1 MTDLET
7 KYLDATKPSAAKGY
21 PVMVLL
27 VDDQAMVGEAVR
39 RALLNQRDIDFHF
52 CADPAS
58 AIRVA
63 EQVGPTVILQDL
75 VMPGID
81 GLTLVRQYR
90 ANPATSE
97 IPIVVLSTT
106 EDPAV
111 KSEAFAAGANDY
123 LVKLP
128 SQIELVARIRY
139 HSKSYS
145 NQLQR
150 DEAYRALRES
160 QQQLT
165 EMNIELQRLTH
176 VDGLTEICNR
186 RRFNEHIQMEWSRA
200 VRDQSPLSLLMID
213 IDDFKQYNDT
223 YGHLGGDDALKKVA
237 GTLQLNANRSTDL
250 VARYGGEEF
259 ALVMTTTPLAGACFM
274 AEKLRKAV
282 QDLQLV
288 VGGSTGARYLTV
300 SVGGASTIPQRGGTS
315 LQLIDAADKALYE
328 AKRSGKNQEVMREY
342 ASLTDPHGSP

>member
-1 MTDLET
+1 
-7 KYLDATKPSAAKGY
+7 
-21 PVMVLL
+21 MVLL

-39 RALLNQRDIDFHF
+39 RALLNQPGIDFHY
-52 CADPAS
+52 CADPAK
-58 AIRVA
+58 AVAVA
-63 EQVGPTVILQDL
+63 EQIRPTVILQDL

-81 GLTLVRQYR
+81 GLTLVRRYR
-90 ANPATSE
+90 ANSATSD

-111 KSEAFAAGANDY
+111 KGDAFAAGANDY

-139 HSKSYS
+139 HSKAYL

-165 EMNIELQRLTH
+165 EMNIELQRLTN

-186 RRFNEHIQMEWSRA
+186 RHFNEHLQLEWSRSL
-200 VRDQSPLSLLMID
+200 RDQSPLSVLMID

-223 YGHLGGDDALKKVA
+223 YGHLGGDEALKKVA
-237 GTLQLNANRSTDL
+237 STLQLNANRSTDL

-259 ALVMTTTPLAGACFM
+259 ALVMTTTPLTGASFM
-274 AEKLRKAV
+274 AGKLRAAV
-282 QDLQLV
+282 RDLQLV
-288 VGGSTGARYLTV
+288 DGASAVVRNLTV
-300 SVGGASTIPQRGGTS
+300 SVGGASTIPQRGGS
-315 LQLIDAADKALYE
+315 SVQLIEAADKALYE
-328 AKRSGKNQEVMREY
+328 AKRSGKNREVMHEY
-342 ASLTDPHGSP
+342 RR

>member
-1 MTDLET
+1 MIDLESNA
-7 KYLDATKPSAAKGY
+7 LGVAMQSAAMHS

-39 RALLNQRDIDFHF
+39 RALLNQPGIDFHY
-52 CADPAS
+52 CSDS
-58 AIRVA
+58 AKAVTVA
-63 EQVGPTVILQDL
+63 EQIRPTVILQDL

-81 GLTLVRQYR
+81 GLTLVRRYR

-97 IPIVVLSTT
+97 IPIVVLSTK

-111 KSEAFAAGANDY
+111 KGDAFAAGANDY

-139 HSKSYS
+139 HSKSYT

-150 DEAYRALRES
+150 DEAYRALRQS

-165 EMNIELQRLTH
+165 EKNIELERLTQ

-186 RRFNEHIQMEWSRA
+186 RHFNEHIQLEWSRSL
-200 VRDQSPLSLLMID
+200 RDQSPLSVLMID

-223 YGHLGGDDALKKVA
+223 YGHLGGDEALKQVA
-237 GTLQLNANRSTDL
+237 STLQLNANRSTDL

-259 ALVMTTTPLAGACFM
+259 AMIMTTTPLSGASFM
-274 AEKLRKAV
+274 AEKLRVAV
-282 QDLQLV
+282 RDLQLMHV
-288 VGGSTGARYLTV
+288 GSTVAGHLTL
-300 SVGGASTIPQRGGTS
+300 SIGGASTIPQRGGSS
-315 LQLIDAADKALYE
+315 LELIEAADNALYE
-328 AKRSGKNQEVMREY
+328 AKRSGKDREVVHEY
-342 ASLTDPHGSP
+342 RR

>member
-1 MTDLET
+1 MIDLDM
-7 KYLDATKPSAAKGY
+7 KSLDVPKPSAARRR

-27 VDDQAMVGEAVR
+27 VDDQAMIGEAVR
-39 RALLNQRDIDFHF
+39 RALLSHADIDFHY
-52 CADPAS
+52 CADPAK
-58 AIRVA
+58 AIALA
-63 EQVGPTVILQDL
+63 EQIGPTVILQDL

-81 GLTLVRQYR
+81 GLTLVRRYR
-90 ANPATSE
+90 ANTATMD

-111 KSEAFAAGANDY
+111 KSEAFEAGANDY

-128 SQIELVARIRY
+128 SQVELVARIRY
-139 HSKSYS
+139 HSRGYS
-145 NQLQR
+145 IQLQR

-165 EMNIELQRLTH
+165 EMNIELQRLTY

-200 VRDQSPLSLLMID
+200 LRDQSTLSLLMID

-223 YGHLGGDDALKKVA
+223 YGHPAGDEALQKVA
-237 GTLQLNANRSTDL
+237 GTLHLNANRSTDL

-259 ALVMTTTPLAGACFM
+259 ALVMTTTPAAGASFM
-274 AEKLRKAV
+274 AEKLRLAV
-282 QDLQLV
+282 QDLELAQ
-288 VGGSTGARYLTV
+288 GDSAPARHLTV
-300 SVGGASTIPQRGGTS
+300 CIGGASMIPQRGGSS
-315 LQLIDAADKALYE
+315 LELIEAADKALYE
-328 AKRSGKNQEVMREY
+328 AKRGGKNRAVMQER
-342 ASLTDPHGSP
+342 SH

>member
-1 MTDLET
+1 MVNLET
-7 KYLDATKPSAAKGY
+7 KNLDAPTPFAAKDY

-39 RALLNQRDIDFHF
+39 RTLLNQPGIDFHY
-52 CADPAS
+52 CSDPAK
-58 AIRVA
+58 AIAVA
-63 EQVGPTVILQDL
+63 EQIRPTVILQDL

-81 GLTLVRQYR
+81 GLTLVRRYR

-111 KSEAFAAGANDY
+111 KGDAFAAGANDY

-165 EMNIELQRLTH
+165 ETNIELERLTH
-176 VDGLTEICNR
+176 LDGLTEICNR
-186 RRFNEHIQMEWSRA
+186 RYFNEHIQLEWSRSL
-200 VRDQSPLSLLMID
+200 RDQSPLSVLMID
-213 IDDFKQYNDT
+213 IDDFKLYNDT
-223 YGHLGGDDALKKVA
+223 YGHLGGDEALKQVA
-237 GTLQLNANRSTDL
+237 STLQLNANRSTDL

-259 ALVMTTTPLAGACFM
+259 ALIMTTTPLTGASFM
-274 AEKLRKAV
+274 AEKLRGAV
-282 QDLQLV
+282 RDLQLV
-288 VGGSTGARYLTV
+288 HGGSTVARHLTV
-300 SVGGASTIPQRGGTS
+300 SVGGASTIPQRGGSS
-315 LQLIDAADKALYE
+315 LQLIEAADMALYE
-328 AKRSGKNQEVMREY
+328 AKRSGKDREVMHEY
-342 ASLTDPHGSP
+342 RR

>member
-1 MTDLET
+1 MMDLEA
-7 KYLDATKPSAAKGY
+7 KKLDMATHSA
-21 PVMVLL
+21 VMVLL

-39 RALLNQRDIDFHF
+39 RALLNQPGIDFHY
-52 CADPAS
+52 CADPAK
-58 AIRVA
+58 AVAVA
-63 EQVGPTVILQDL
+63 EQIRPTVILQDL

-81 GLTLVRQYR
+81 GLTLVRRYR
-90 ANPATSE
+90 ANSATSD

-111 KSEAFAAGANDY
+111 KGDAFAAGANDY

-139 HSKSYS
+139 HSKAYL

-165 EMNIELQRLTH
+165 EMNIELQRLTN

-186 RRFNEHIQMEWSRA
+186 RHFNEHLQLEWSRSL
-200 VRDQSPLSLLMID
+200 RDQSPLSVLMID

-223 YGHLGGDDALKKVA
+223 YGHLGGDEALKKVA
-237 GTLQLNANRSTDL
+237 STLQLNANRSTDL

-259 ALVMTTTPLAGACFM
+259 ALVMTTTPLTGASFM
-274 AEKLRKAV
+274 AGKLRAAV
-282 QDLQLV
+282 RDLQLV
-288 VGGSTGARYLTV
+288 DGASAVVRNLTV
-300 SVGGASTIPQRGGTS
+300 SVGGASTIPQRGGS
-315 LQLIDAADKALYE
+315 SVQLIEAADKALYE
-328 AKRSGKNQEVMREY
+328 AKRSGKNREVMHEY
-342 ASLTDPHGSP
+342 RR

>member
-1 MTDLET
+1 MIDLESKNLNAPKWFT
-7 KYLDATKPSAAKGY
+7 ARSY

-39 RALLNQRDIDFHF
+39 RALLNHPDIDFHY
-52 CADPAS
+52 CSDPTK
-58 AIRVA
+58 AITVA
-63 EQVGPTVILQDL
+63 QQIGPTVILQDL

-111 KSEAFAAGANDY
+111 KGDAFSAGANDY

-160 QQQLT
+160 QRQLT
-165 EMNIELQRLTH
+165 EKNIELQRLTH
-176 VDGLTEICNR
+176 VDALTEIYNR
-186 RRFNEHIQMEWSRA
+186 RHFNEHIQLEWSRSL
-200 VRDQSPLSLLMID
+200 RDQSPLSVLMID
-213 IDDFKQYNDT
+213 VDDFKQYNDT
-223 YGHLGGDDALKKVA
+223 YGHQRGDEALKRVA
-237 GTLQLNANRSTDL
+237 STLQLNVNRSTDL

-259 ALVMTTTPLAGACFM
+259 ALIMTTTPLAGATFM
-274 AEKLRKAV
+274 AEKLRSAV
-282 QDLQLV
+282 RDLHLV
-288 VGGSTGARYLTV
+288 HGGSSVGQYLTV
-300 SVGGASTIPQRGGTS
+300 SVGGASTIPQRGGSS
-315 LQLIDAADKALYE
+315 LQLVEAADKALYE
-328 AKRSGKNQEVMREY
+328 AKRSGKNREVMQED
-342 ASLTDPHGSP
+342 LG

>member
-1 MTDLET
+1 MHRGRSRQKTT
-7 KYLDATKPSAAKGY
+7 PSW
-21 PVMVLL
+21 VLL

-39 RALLNQRDIDFHF
+39 RALLNQPDIDFHY
-52 CADPAS
+52 CADPAK
-58 AIRVA
+58 AITVA

-81 GLTLVRQYR
+81 GLTLVRRYR
-90 ANPATSE
+90 ANPATNE

-111 KSEAFAAGANDY
+111 KGDAFAAGANDY

-139 HSKSYS
+139 HSKAYS

-160 QQQLT
+160 QRQLT
-165 EMNIELQRLTH
+165 EKNIELQRLTH

-186 RRFNEHIQMEWSRA
+186 RHFDEHFQMEWSRA
-200 VRDQSPLSLLMID
+200 LRDQSPLSVLMVD

-223 YGHLGGDDALKKVA
+223 YGHLGGDEALKKVA
-237 GTLQLNANRSTDL
+237 STLQSNATRSTDL

-259 ALVMTTTPLAGACFM
+259 ALIMMTTPLAGARFM
-274 AEKLRKAV
+274 AKKLRMAV
-282 QDLQLV
+282 QDLQLAHV
-288 VGGSTGARYLTV
+288 GSTVARYLTV
-300 SVGGASTIPQRGGTS
+300 SIGGASTIPQRGGSS
-315 LQLIDAADKALYE
+315 LQLIEAADKALYE
-328 AKRSGKNQEVMREY
+328 AKRSGKNREVMHQER
-342 ASLTDPHGSP
+342 

>member
-1 MTDLET
+1 MIMDLET
-7 KYLDATKPSAAKGY
+7 KKFDVATHSA
-21 PVMVLL
+21 VMVLL

-39 RALLNQRDIDFHF
+39 RALLNQPGIDFHY
-52 CADPAS
+52 CADPAK
-58 AIRVA
+58 AVAVA
-63 EQVGPTVILQDL
+63 EQIRPTVILQDL

-81 GLTLVRQYR
+81 GLTLVRRYR
-90 ANPATSE
+90 ANSATSE

-111 KSEAFAAGANDY
+111 KGDAFAAGANDY

-139 HSKSYS
+139 HSKAYS

-165 EMNIELQRLTH
+165 EKNIELQRLTN

-186 RRFNEHIQMEWSRA
+186 RHFNEHLQLEWSRSL
-200 VRDQSPLSLLMID
+200 RDQSPLSVLMID

-223 YGHLGGDDALKKVA
+223 YGHLGGDEALKKVA
-237 GTLQLNANRSTDL
+237 STLQLNANRATDL

-259 ALVMTTTPLAGACFM
+259 ALVMTTTPLTGASFM
-274 AEKLRKAV
+274 AGKLRAAV
-282 QDLQLV
+282 RDLQLV
-288 VGGSTGARYLTV
+288 DGPSAVVRHLTV
-300 SVGGASTIPQRGGTS
+300 SVGGASTIPQRGGSS
-315 LQLIDAADKALYE
+315 LQLIEAADKALYE
-328 AKRSGKNQEVMREY
+328 AKRSGKNREVMHEY
-342 ASLTDPHGSP
+342 RR

>member
-1 MTDLET
+1 MMDLEA
-7 KYLDATKPSAAKGY
+7 KKLDMATHSAA
-21 PVMVLL
+21 MVLL

-39 RALLNQRDIDFHF
+39 RALLNQPGIDFHY
-52 CADPAS
+52 CADPAK
-58 AIRVA
+58 AVAVA
-63 EQVGPTVILQDL
+63 EQIRPTVILQDL

-81 GLTLVRQYR
+81 GLTLVRRYR
-90 ANPATSE
+90 ANSATSD

-111 KSEAFAAGANDY
+111 KGDAFAAGANDY

-139 HSKSYS
+139 HSKAYL

-165 EMNIELQRLTH
+165 EMNIELQRLTN

-186 RRFNEHIQMEWSRA
+186 RHFNEHLQLEWSRSL
-200 VRDQSPLSLLMID
+200 RDQSHLSVLMID

-223 YGHLGGDDALKKVA
+223 YGHLGGDEALKKVA
-237 GTLQLNANRSTDL
+237 STLQLNANRSTDL

-259 ALVMTTTPLAGACFM
+259 ALVMTTTPLTGASFM
-274 AEKLRKAV
+274 AGKLRAAV
-282 QDLQLV
+282 RDLQLV
-288 VGGSTGARYLTV
+288 DDASTVVRRLTV
-300 SVGGASTIPQRGGTS
+300 SVGGASTIPQRGGSS

-328 AKRSGKNQEVMREY
+328 AKRSGKNREVMRECRR
-342 ASLTDPHGSP
+342 

>member
-1 MTDLET
+1 MMIDLET
-7 KYLDATKPSAAKGY
+7 KNPDAPKPLAAKDY

-39 RALLNQRDIDFHF
+39 RTLLNQPGIDFHY
-52 CADPAS
+52 CSDPAK
-58 AIRVA
+58 AITVA
-63 EQVGPTVILQDL
+63 EQIRPTVILQDL

-81 GLTLVRQYR
+81 GLTLVRRYR
-90 ANPATSE
+90 ANPATRE
-97 IPIVVLSTT
+97 IPIVVLSTA

-111 KSEAFAAGANDY
+111 KGDAFTAGANDY

-150 DEAYRALRES
+150 DEAYRALRVS

-165 EMNIELQRLTH
+165 EKNIELERLTQ

-186 RRFNEHIQMEWSRA
+186 RHFNEHIQMEWSRSL
-200 VRDQSPLSLLMID
+200 RDQSPLSVLMID

-223 YGHLGGDDALKKVA
+223 YGHLGGDEALKQVA
-237 GTLQLNANRSTDL
+237 STLQLNANRATDL

-259 ALVMTTTPLAGACFM
+259 ALIMTTTPLSGASFM
-274 AEKLRKAV
+274 AEKLRVAV
-282 QDLQLV
+282 RGLQLMHD
-288 VGGSTGARYLTV
+288 GSTLAGHLTV
-300 SVGGASTIPQRGGTS
+300 SVGGASTIPQRDGS
-315 LQLIDAADKALYE
+315 SVQLIEAADKALYE
-328 AKRSGKNQEVMREY
+328 AKRSGKDREVIHEY
-342 ASLTDPHGSP
+342 RR

>member
-1 MTDLET
+1 MMINLET
-7 KYLDATKPSAAKGY
+7 KNPDAPTPLAAKDY

-39 RALLNQRDIDFHF
+39 RTLLNQPGIDFHY
-52 CADPAS
+52 CSDPAK
-58 AIRVA
+58 AIMVA
-63 EQVGPTVILQDL
+63 EQIRPTVILQDL

-81 GLTLVRQYR
+81 GLTLVRRYR
-90 ANPATSE
+90 ASSATSE

-111 KSEAFAAGANDY
+111 KGDAFAAGANDY

-165 EMNIELQRLTH
+165 EKNIELERLTH
-176 VDGLTEICNR
+176 LDGLTEICNR
-186 RRFNEHIQMEWSRA
+186 RHFNEHIQLEWSRSL
-200 VRDQSPLSLLMID
+200 RDQSPLSVLMID

-223 YGHLGGDDALKKVA
+223 YGHLSGDEALKQVA
-237 GTLQLNANRSTDL
+237 STLQLNANRSTDL

-259 ALVMTTTPLAGACFM
+259 ALIMTTTPLTGASFM
-274 AEKLRKAV
+274 AEKLREAV
-282 QDLQLV
+282 RALQLV
-288 VGGSTGARYLTV
+288 HGGSTVARHLTV
-300 SVGGASTIPQRGGTS
+300 SVGGASTIPERGGSS
-315 LQLIDAADKALYE
+315 LQLIEAADKALYE
-328 AKRSGKNQEVMREY
+328 AKRSGKDREVMREY
-342 ASLTDPHGSP
+342 HR

>member
-1 MTDLET
+1 MMFDLES
-7 KYLDATKPSAAKGY
+7 KKLDAAMHSA
-21 PVMVLL
+21 VMVLL

-39 RALLNQRDIDFHF
+39 RTLLNQPGIDFHY
-52 CADPAS
+52 CSDPAK
-58 AIRVA
+58 AITVA
-63 EQVGPTVILQDL
+63 EQIRPTVILQDL

-81 GLTLVRQYR
+81 GLTLVRRYR
-90 ANPATSE
+90 ANPAVRE

-111 KSEAFAAGANDY
+111 KGDAFAAGANDY

-139 HSKSYS
+139 HSKAYS

-165 EMNIELQRLTH
+165 EKNIELERLTQ

-186 RRFNEHIQMEWSRA
+186 RHFNEHIQLEWSRSL
-200 VRDQSPLSLLMID
+200 RDQSALSVLMID

-223 YGHLGGDDALKKVA
+223 YGHVGGDEVLKKVA
-237 GTLQLNANRSTDL
+237 STLQLNANRSTDV

-259 ALVMTTTPLAGACFM
+259 AMILTTTPLSGASFM
-274 AEKLRKAV
+274 AEKLRSAV
-282 QDLQLV
+282 RDLQLLH
-288 VGGSTGARYLTV
+288 GGSTVGEHLTV
-300 SVGGASTIPQRGGTS
+300 SIGGASTIPQRGGSS
-315 LQLIDAADKALYE
+315 LQLIEAADKALYE
-328 AKRSGKNQEVMREY
+328 AKRSGKNRGVIHEY
-342 ASLTDPHGSP
+342 RR